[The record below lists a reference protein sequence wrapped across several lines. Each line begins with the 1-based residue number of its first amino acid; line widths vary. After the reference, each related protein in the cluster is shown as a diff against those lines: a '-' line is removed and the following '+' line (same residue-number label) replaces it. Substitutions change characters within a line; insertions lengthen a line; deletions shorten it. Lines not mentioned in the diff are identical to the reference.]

1 MMNKYLLYL
10 YRTTFLLMIIAMAW
24 QTGMHL
30 WMYYQGAYGYDYGC
44 INEMLINYEGGFVR
58 RGLFGEILFDVRS
71 MFPFS
76 VAHAI
81 VIIYYTGFLSLAVLL
96 VRLFKRNGWSL
107 FILPFPM
114 CMYVYLCD
122 PYFLIGRR
130 DCWLLLLAYS
140 CFSLYHRYIK
150 NGGGTLPLFL
160 CNVCLIFCVLFH
172 EASLFFILPLIVI
185 HDFNKSYKQEGLILS
200 IKRMIIHWGPVFITA
215 AFVIFYHG
223 DGEIVAK
230 IWSSW
235 APYLECH
242 VDESLI
248 KESYMSRTLGGKS
261 LLINI
266 EEAWEVSWFP
276 NIIGDIPV
284 APFNL
289 YILAC
294 IYYLATRINLV
305 DLKIYKLKI
314 INEVSLSN
322 SILIVFL
329 FLLVYIMITCDW
341 GRDMPCWV
349 ICSMAFYHFFKEI
362 DDYPVFVTKIS
373 TRLQNSINRVA
384 LLNKDWFYYI
394 LIMTLPLGFVSASIS
409 SMFPCLPLQLKHLIV
424 DGSFMIAN

>member
-1 MMNKYLLYL
+1 MLL
-10 YRTTFLLMIIAMAW
+10 AMVW

-107 FILPFPM
+107 FILPFPI

-130 DCWLLLLAYS
+130 DCWLLLLAYL
-140 CFSLYHRYIK
+140 CFYLYHRYVK
-150 NGGGTLPLFL
+150 TGGGLSLVL
-160 CNVCLIFCVLFH
+160 CNICLIFSVLFH
-172 EASLFFILPLIVI
+172 EAALFFVLPFIVI
-185 HDFNKSYKQEGLILS
+185 HDLNWMYKKAGFKRS
-200 IKRMIIHWGPVFITA
+200 ISRMFFHWGTIFIMA

-223 DGEIVAK
+223 DSEIVTK
-230 IWSSW
+230 IWYSW
-235 APYLECH
+235 VPFLEQNFN
-242 VDESLI
+242 ESLI
-248 KESYMSRTLGGKS
+248 NESYMSRTLGGMS
-261 LLINI
+261 LLMNI
-266 EEAWEVSWFP
+266 KVAMEISWFP
-276 NIIGDIPV
+276 NIIGSIPV

-289 YILAC
+289 YLLVC
-294 IYYLATRINLV
+294 IYYLITRINLV
-305 DLKIYKLKI
+305 DLNIYKLQL

-322 SILIVFL
+322 SVIIGFL
-329 FLLVYIMITCDW
+329 FLAVYLMMTCDW
-341 GRDMPCWV
+341 GRDIPYWV
-349 ICSMAFYHFFKEI
+349 ICSIMFFHYFPQKE
-362 DDYPVFVTKIS
+362 DYPLFVTKIS
-373 TRLQNSINRVA
+373 TYLQDRIDHVA